1 MSLFIKNNIYL
12 FVCECDDEDIHF
24 DSIFNF
30 NGIIYDYGV
39 SSVIEI
45 EINYCRRCRAMI
57 HLAMI

>member
-39 SSVIEI
+39 SSVIEK
-45 EINYCRRCRAMI
+45 EINYCRA
-57 HLAMI
+57 